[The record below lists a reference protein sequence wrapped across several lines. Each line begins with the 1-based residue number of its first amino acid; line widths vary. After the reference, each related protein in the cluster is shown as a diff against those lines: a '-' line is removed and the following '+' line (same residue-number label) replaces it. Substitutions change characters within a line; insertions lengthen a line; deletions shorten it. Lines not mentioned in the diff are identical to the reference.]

1 MPRSRPRLAGP
12 AHSSRLAASLTAA
25 AIVSLAA
32 PQSSHAQSAG
42 RGYLFGK
49 PIGSFT
55 LRGGYALANAKSD
68 LFAFTT
74 EELTLDRR
82 DFSSPGADAEFA
94 LHALPKTDLV
104 LWSSWAGVR
113 RPSEFRN
120 FIDNNDQPIEQTT
133 DFQRVPVT
141 VGIKQYL
148 VSPGRSIGR
157 FAWVPARVAPYVS
170 AGAGTM
176 WYRFKQTGDFVDF
189 KTNDVFASVYEST
202 GWTTAAHGA
211 AGLEYSL
218 DARFALSAETR
229 YLWSKATLSPD
240 FSGFD
245 RLDLSGLSTMLG
257 FTVRF

>member
-1 MPRSRPRLAGP
+1 MSRSRPRSAGIARLP
-12 AHSSRLAASLTAA
+12 RLAASLIVAA
-25 AIVSLAA
+25 VACLGA
-32 PQSSHAQSAG
+32 PKSAHAQSAG

-49 PIGSFT
+49 PVGSFT

-74 EELTLDRR
+74 EELTLNRR
-82 DFSSPGADAEFA
+82 DFSSFGADAEFA
-94 LHALPKTDLV
+94 LHALSKTDVV
-104 LWSSWAGVR
+104 LWSSWAGVQ

-141 VGIKQYL
+141 LGIKQYL

-170 AGAGTM
+170 AGAGAL

-189 KTNDVFASVYEST
+189 KTNDVFASVYESS
-202 GWTTAAHGA
+202 GWTAAAHGA
-211 AGLEYSL
+211 AGLEYSI

-229 YLWSKATLSPD
+229 YLWSNATLSRD
-240 FSGFD
+240 FSGFG